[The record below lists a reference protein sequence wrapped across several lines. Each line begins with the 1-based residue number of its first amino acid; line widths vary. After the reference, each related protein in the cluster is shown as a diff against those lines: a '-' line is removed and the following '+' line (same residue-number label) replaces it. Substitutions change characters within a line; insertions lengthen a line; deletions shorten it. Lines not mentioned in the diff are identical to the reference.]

1 MTKKQK
7 KSLVYILIGLALFL
21 AGLFCRGYVRLG
33 FMLAAWAV
41 TGWTVVRKALRNIA
55 RGSVFDEHFLM
66 TVATVGAFALGE
78 YPEGAAV
85 MIFFQIGELFES
97 LAVER
102 SRRSIA
108 SLMDLRPD
116 SGVPEA
122 VLRTVMIAFSVYWM
136 AKLVLIVLAAL
147 VSLARSVHHA
157 VFISGSDAP
166 QDMERRQ
173 LPADGDVWQAL
184 QLVDWRSILLD
195 EKGQT
200 AMLHRPGQRI
210 DLGGIAKGYAADGLR
225 KFLRQHG
232 VRRALLDLGGTVLS
246 LGGRLPV
253 GIRDPFRPAG
263 APMGTL
269 MLEDRLAV
277 TSGVYERFAWLGGH
291 RYHHI
296 VDPRT
301 GYPSKSGLM
310 SVTLVG
316 ENGAALDALATAALI
331 LGPERSVPLL
341 TEQGMDA
348 IFVTDQGQVLIT
360 RGLKNE
366 FRLTNKTNT
375 MSDGQVSVA

>member
-1 MTKKQK
+1 
-7 KSLVYILIGLALFL
+7 
-21 AGLFCRGYVRLG
+21 
-33 FMLAAWAV
+33 
-41 TGWTVVRKALRNIA
+41 
-55 RGSVFDEHFLM
+55 M
-66 TVATVGAFALGE
+66 TVEKSFPAMGTVHTITIFDAEGPGAANDARAYLLRLNQAWSCFQADSLISRINRAAGVAPVAVDEDTFAVLQQARRYGGLTDGAFDVTVG
-78 YPEGAAV
+78 P
-85 MIFFQIGELFES
+85 
-97 LAVER
+97 LAQLWR
-102 SRRSIA
+102 
-108 SLMDLRPD
+108 
-116 SGVPEA
+116 EA
-122 VLRTVMIAFSVYWM
+122 
-136 AKLVLIVLAAL
+136 
-147 VSLARSVHHA
+147 
-157 VFISGSDAP
+157 
-166 QDMERRQ
+166 MERRQ

-210 DLGGIAKGYAADGLR
+210 DLGGIAQGYAADGLR

-253 GIRDPFRPAG
+253 GIRDPFHPTG

>member
-1 MTKKQK
+1 MTIEKAFPAMGTVHTITIFDAEGPGAANDARAYLLRLNQAWSCFQAD
-7 KSLVYILIGLALFL
+7 SLISRINRA
-21 AGLFCRGYVRLG
+21 AGMEPV
-33 FMLAAWAV
+33 AV
-41 TGWTVVRKALRNIA
+41 DEDTFAVLQQA
-55 RGSVFDEHFLM
+55 RRYGDLTDGAFD
-66 TVATVGAFALGE
+66 VTVG
-78 YPEGAAV
+78 P
-85 MIFFQIGELFES
+85 
-97 LAVER
+97 LAQLWR
-102 SRRSIA
+102 
-108 SLMDLRPD
+108 
-116 SGVPEA
+116 EA
-122 VLRTVMIAFSVYWM
+122 
-136 AKLVLIVLAAL
+136 
-147 VSLARSVHHA
+147 
-157 VFISGSDAP
+157 
-166 QDMERRQ
+166 MERRQ

-277 TSGVYERFAWLGGH
+277 TSGVYERFACLGGH

-301 GYPSKSGLM
+301 GYPSKSGFM

-331 LGPERSVPLL
+331 LGPERSMPLL

>member
-1 MTKKQK
+1 MTIEKAFPAMGTVHTITIFDAEGPGAANDARAYLLRLNQAWSCFQAD
-7 KSLVYILIGLALFL
+7 SLISRINRAAGVAPVAVDKDTFAVLQQARRYGGLTDGA
-21 AGLFCRGYVRLG
+21 
-33 FMLAAWAV
+33 
-41 TGWTVVRKALRNIA
+41 
-55 RGSVFDEHFLM
+55 FD
-66 TVATVGAFALGE
+66 VTVG
-78 YPEGAAV
+78 P
-85 MIFFQIGELFES
+85 
-97 LAVER
+97 LAQLWR
-102 SRRSIA
+102 
-108 SLMDLRPD
+108 
-116 SGVPEA
+116 EA
-122 VLRTVMIAFSVYWM
+122 
-136 AKLVLIVLAAL
+136 
-147 VSLARSVHHA
+147 
-157 VFISGSDAP
+157 
-166 QDMERRQ
+166 MERRQ
-173 LPADGDVWQAL
+173 LPADGAVWQAL
-184 QLVDWRSILLD
+184 QLVDWKDILLD

-200 AMLHRPGQRI
+200 AMLRHPGQRI

-225 KFLRQHG
+225 KLLRQHG

-277 TSGVYERFAWLGGH
+277 TSGVYERFACLGGH

-301 GYPSKSGLM
+301 GCPSKSGLM

-331 LGPERSVPLL
+331 LGPERSMPLL

-360 RGLKNE
+360 RGLKNA

>member
-1 MTKKQK
+1 MTIEKAFPAMGTVHTITIFDAEGPGAANDARAYLLRLNQAWSCFQAD
-7 KSLVYILIGLALFL
+7 SLISRINRA
-21 AGLFCRGYVRLG
+21 AGVEPV
-33 FMLAAWAV
+33 AV
-41 TGWTVVRKALRNIA
+41 DEDTFAVLQQA
-55 RGSVFDEHFLM
+55 RRYGDLTDGAFD
-66 TVATVGAFALGE
+66 VTVGL
-78 YPEGAAV
+78 
-85 MIFFQIGELFES
+85 
-97 LAVER
+97 LAQLWRET
-102 SRRSIA
+102 
-108 SLMDLRPD
+108 M
-116 SGVPEA
+116 G
-122 VLRTVMIAFSVYWM
+122 
-136 AKLVLIVLAAL
+136 
-147 VSLARSVHHA
+147 
-157 VFISGSDAP
+157 
-166 QDMERRQ
+166 RRQ

-184 QLVDWRSILLD
+184 QLVDWRGILLD
-195 EKGQT
+195 EKDRT

-225 KFLRQHG
+225 KLLRQHG

-246 LGGRLPV
+246 LDGRLPV

-277 TSGVYERFAWLGGH
+277 TSGVYERFACLGGH

-331 LGPERSVPLL
+331 LGPEKSMPLL

>member
-1 MTKKQK
+1 
-7 KSLVYILIGLALFL
+7 
-21 AGLFCRGYVRLG
+21 
-33 FMLAAWAV
+33 
-41 TGWTVVRKALRNIA
+41 
-55 RGSVFDEHFLM
+55 
-66 TVATVGAFALGE
+66 
-78 YPEGAAV
+78 
-85 MIFFQIGELFES
+85 
-97 LAVER
+97 
-102 SRRSIA
+102 
-108 SLMDLRPD
+108 
-116 SGVPEA
+116 
-122 VLRTVMIAFSVYWM
+122 
-136 AKLVLIVLAAL
+136 
-147 VSLARSVHHA
+147 
-157 VFISGSDAP
+157 
-166 QDMERRQ
+166 MERRQ

-184 QLVDWRSILLD
+184 QLVDWQGILLD

-200 AMLHRPGQRI
+200 AMLRHPGQRI

-225 KFLRQHG
+225 KLLRQHG

-253 GIRDPFRPAG
+253 GIRDPFHPTG

-277 TSGVYERFAWLGGH
+277 TSGVYERFACLGGH

-331 LGPERSVPLL
+331 LGPERSMPLL

-366 FRLTNKTNT
+366 SRLTNKTNT

>member
-1 MTKKQK
+1 MTIEKAFPAMGTVHIITIFDAEGPGAANDARAYLLRLNQAWSCFQAD
-7 KSLVYILIGLALFL
+7 SLISRINRAAGVAPVAVDEDTFAVLQQARRYGGLTDGA
-21 AGLFCRGYVRLG
+21 
-33 FMLAAWAV
+33 
-41 TGWTVVRKALRNIA
+41 
-55 RGSVFDEHFLM
+55 FD
-66 TVATVGAFALGE
+66 VTVG
-78 YPEGAAV
+78 P
-85 MIFFQIGELFES
+85 
-97 LAVER
+97 LAQLWR
-102 SRRSIA
+102 
-108 SLMDLRPD
+108 
-116 SGVPEA
+116 EA
-122 VLRTVMIAFSVYWM
+122 
-136 AKLVLIVLAAL
+136 
-147 VSLARSVHHA
+147 
-157 VFISGSDAP
+157 
-166 QDMERRQ
+166 MERRQ

-296 VDPRT
+296 VDRRADPGPGEERAAAD
-301 GYPSKSGLM
+301 GAGHGRHLRDGSG
-310 SVTLVG
+310 S
-316 ENGAALDALATAALI
+316 GAHHPGSEERISPDEQNQHHERRSSERRV
-331 LGPERSVPLL
+331 ERSIV
-341 TEQGMDA
+341 
-348 IFVTDQGQVLIT
+348 
-360 RGLKNE
+360 
-366 FRLTNKTNT
+366 
-375 MSDGQVSVA
+375 

>member
-1 MTKKQK
+1 MTIEKAFPAMGTVHTITIFDAEGPGAANDARAYLLRLNQAWSCFRAD
-7 KSLVYILIGLALFL
+7 SLISRINRA
-21 AGLFCRGYVRLG
+21 AGMEPV
-33 FMLAAWAV
+33 AV
-41 TGWTVVRKALRNIA
+41 DEDTFAVLQQA
-55 RGSVFDEHFLM
+55 RRYGDLTDGAFD
-66 TVATVGAFALGE
+66 VTVG
-78 YPEGAAV
+78 P
-85 MIFFQIGELFES
+85 
-97 LAVER
+97 LAQLWR
-102 SRRSIA
+102 
-108 SLMDLRPD
+108 
-116 SGVPEA
+116 EA
-122 VLRTVMIAFSVYWM
+122 
-136 AKLVLIVLAAL
+136 
-147 VSLARSVHHA
+147 
-157 VFISGSDAP
+157 
-166 QDMERRQ
+166 MERRQ
-173 LPADGDVWQAL
+173 LPADGAVWQAL
-184 QLVDWRSILLD
+184 QLVDWKDILLD

-200 AMLHRPGQRI
+200 AMLRHPGQRI

-225 KFLRQHG
+225 KLLRQHG

-253 GIRDPFRPAG
+253 GIRDPCRPAG

-277 TSGVYERFAWLGGH
+277 TSGVYERFACLGGH

-301 GYPSKSGLM
+301 GCPSKSGLM

-331 LGPERSVPLL
+331 LGPERSMPLL

-360 RGLKNE
+360 RGLKNA

>member
-1 MTKKQK
+1 MTIEKAFPAMGTVHTITIFDAEGPGAANDARAYLLRLNQAWSCFHAD
-7 KSLVYILIGLALFL
+7 SLISRINRA
-21 AGLFCRGYVRLG
+21 AGV
-33 FMLAAWAV
+33 APVAV
-41 TGWTVVRKALRNIA
+41 DEDTFAVLQQA
-55 RGSVFDEHFLM
+55 RRYGDLTDGAFD
-66 TVATVGAFALGE
+66 VTVG
-78 YPEGAAV
+78 P
-85 MIFFQIGELFES
+85 
-97 LAVER
+97 LAQLWR
-102 SRRSIA
+102 
-108 SLMDLRPD
+108 
-116 SGVPEA
+116 EA
-122 VLRTVMIAFSVYWM
+122 
-136 AKLVLIVLAAL
+136 
-147 VSLARSVHHA
+147 
-157 VFISGSDAP
+157 
-166 QDMERRQ
+166 MERRQ

-184 QLVDWRSILLD
+184 QLVDWQGILLD

-200 AMLHRPGQRI
+200 AMLRHPGQRI

-225 KFLRQHG
+225 KLLRQHG

>member
-1 MTKKQK
+1 MTIEKAFPAMGTVHTITIFDAEGPGAANDARAYLLRLNQAWSCFQAD
-7 KSLVYILIGLALFL
+7 SLISRINRAAGVAPVAVDEDTFAVLQQARRYGGLTDGA
-21 AGLFCRGYVRLG
+21 
-33 FMLAAWAV
+33 
-41 TGWTVVRKALRNIA
+41 
-55 RGSVFDEHFLM
+55 FD
-66 TVATVGAFALGE
+66 VTVG
-78 YPEGAAV
+78 P
-85 MIFFQIGELFES
+85 
-97 LAVER
+97 LAQLWR
-102 SRRSIA
+102 
-108 SLMDLRPD
+108 
-116 SGVPEA
+116 EA
-122 VLRTVMIAFSVYWM
+122 
-136 AKLVLIVLAAL
+136 
-147 VSLARSVHHA
+147 
-157 VFISGSDAP
+157 
-166 QDMERRQ
+166 MERRQ

-200 AMLHRPGQRI
+200 AMLRHPGQRI

-225 KFLRQHG
+225 KLLRQHG

-253 GIRDPFRPAG
+253 GIRDPFHPTG

-277 TSGVYERFAWLGGH
+277 TSGVYERFACLGGH

-331 LGPERSVPLL
+331 LGPERSMPLL